1 MRHTEFWERMDHA
14 LGPAYAKTW
23 AEQQVLAELDHRTV
37 REALDAGETPKRVW
51 RAVWESLEL
60 PARDR

>member
-37 REALDAGETPKRVW
+37 KEALDSGETPKRVW

>member
-1 MRHTEFWERMDHA
+1 MDQA
-14 LGPAYAKTW
+14 LGPAYARTW

-37 REALDAGETPKRVW
+37 KEALDSGETPKRVW